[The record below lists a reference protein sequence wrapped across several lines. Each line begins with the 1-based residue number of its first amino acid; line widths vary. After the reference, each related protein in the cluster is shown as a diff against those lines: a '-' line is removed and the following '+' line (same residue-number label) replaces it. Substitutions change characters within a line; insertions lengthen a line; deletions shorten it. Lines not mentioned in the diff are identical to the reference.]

1 MRPFTAAE
9 LFGNWATLLLP
20 IDGRDG
26 IDFAALSDEID
37 AIVAAGVNGVY
48 SNGTAGEFHTQS
60 EQEFDRVSALLAERC
75 EAAGLP
81 FQIGASHMSAQISRE
96 RLRRAKALRPIA
108 FQVILP
114 DWFPLSDDESVA
126 FLDTMAAE
134 ADPVPLV
141 LYNPPHAKRVLA
153 PEQIAML
160 AGRVPAL
167 IGVKVAAGDA
177 SWFARLGETVRRIS
191 VFTPG
196 HQLGTHLPLGSR
208 GAYSNVA
215 CLSPAKAQAWYETL
229 RSTPAAG
236 QEAQARLQRF
246 FQRYITPYITEQR
259 YANAAVDKLLAVIGD
274 WSPLTTRM
282 RWPYRSIPAEDAA
295 HLRAIALTELPDF
308 IDIQPAGTATA
319 RSFARA
325 ATAGAPPD
333 TDGASSRTPG

>member
-1 MRPFTAAE
+1 VKPFTPDE

-20 IDGRDG
+20 IDARDD
-26 IDFAALSDEID
+26 IDFAALADEID
-37 AIVAAGVNGVY
+37 AIIAAGVNGVY

-60 EQEFDRVSALLAERC
+60 EDEFDRVSALLAERC

-96 RLRRAKALRPIA
+96 RLRRAKALRPVA

-114 DWFPLSDDESVA
+114 DWFPLSDDEAIA
-126 FLDTMAAE
+126 FLKTMAVE
-134 ADPVPLV
+134 ADPIGLV

-160 AGRVPAL
+160 ADRVPAL
-167 IGVKVAAGDA
+167 IGVKVAAGDP
-177 SWFARLGETVRRIS
+177 SWFARLGGTLRRIS

-215 CLSPAKAQAWYETL
+215 CLSPAKAQAWYDTL
-229 RSTPAAG
+229 RSDPSAG
-236 QEAQARLQRF
+236 QQAQAQLQHF

-259 YANAAVDKLLAVIGD
+259 YANAAVDKLLAAIGG
-274 WSPLTTRM
+274 WAPLTTRM
-282 RWPYRSIPAEDAA
+282 RWPYRSIPAEDAVR
-295 HLRAIALTELPDF
+295 LRAIARTELPDF
-308 IDIQPAGTATA
+308 IDADP
-319 RSFARA
+319 A
-325 ATAGAPPD
+325 ATSTAYAGRGGRRGMLDPREDA
-333 TDGASSRTPG
+333 

>member
-1 MRPFTAAE
+1 VKPFTADE

-20 IDGRDG
+20 IDSRDG
-26 IDFAALSDEID
+26 IDFAALADEIH
-37 AIVAAGVNGVY
+37 AIVVAGVNGVY
-48 SNGTAGEFHTQS
+48 SNGTAGELHTQS
-60 EQEFDRVSALLAERC
+60 EDEFDCVSALLAERC
-75 EAAGLP
+75 EAARLP
-81 FQIGASHMSAQISRE
+81 FQIGVSHMSAQISRG
-96 RLRRAKALRPIA
+96 RLRRAKALRPAA

-114 DWFPLSDDESVA
+114 DWFPLSDDESIA

-134 ADPVPLV
+134 ADPIGLV

-160 AGRVPAL
+160 ADRVPAL

-177 SWFARLGETVRRIS
+177 SWFARLGETLRRIS

-229 RSTPAAG
+229 RSDPPAG
-236 QEAQARLQRF
+236 QVAQARLLRF

-259 YANAAVDKLLAVIGD
+259 YANAAVDKLLAVIGG
-274 WSPLTTRM
+274 WGPLTTRM
-282 RWPYRSIPAEDAA
+282 RWPYRSIPAEDGAR
-295 HLRAIALTELPDF
+295 LRAIARMELLDF
-308 IDIQPAGTATA
+308 VDTDPATA
-319 RSFARA
+319 
-325 ATAGAPPD
+325 AGKVHC
-333 TDGASSRTPG
+333 R